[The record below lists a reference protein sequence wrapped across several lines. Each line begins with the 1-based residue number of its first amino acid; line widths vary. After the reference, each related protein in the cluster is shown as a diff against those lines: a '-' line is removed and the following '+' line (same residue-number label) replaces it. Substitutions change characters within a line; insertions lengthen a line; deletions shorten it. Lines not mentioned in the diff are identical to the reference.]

1 MRGLAAKVAIVF
13 WLCAGTAQAQEV
25 RLGAPADCLL
35 NAGCGLGLKSVYGLD
50 VAPALR
56 PLTVADAGVSALD
69 DGVAEVAVAF
79 SSNPQVSR
87 PDIVTLRDDKHMIYA
102 DRVVPVVRRDLL
114 RDYGAPGARDISKRL
129 NNASAALTT
138 LALRGLNQSIVD
150 GRMPE
155 AVG

>member
-1 MRGLAAKVAIVF
+1 MRSLAVVRVALFV
-13 WLCAGTAQAQEV
+13 WLCAAPAQAQEV
-25 RLGAPADCLL
+25 RFAAPSDCLA
-35 NAGCGLGLKSVYGLD
+35 NAGCGVGLKSVYGLD
-50 VAPALR
+50 ISSVFR

-150 GRMPE
+150 VRMPE
-155 AVG
+155 A